1 MTPPDDSPDGLAIPE
16 FPRQRGN
23 SYRDAWCGQ
32 VLGGRVGSEVRLAGW
47 VNRRR
52 DHGGLVFIDLRDRT
66 GLVQLVFD
74 PDDMAADAFQL
85 GHRLRSEDVLSVS
98 GSVVERDAEQVNPDL
113 PTGAYELRVTRA
125 DLLSDADTPPFEI
138 EGRGASHA
146 GEESRLRYRYL
157 DLRREPMREALRLRA
172 ALVRAMREQLD
183 SEGFLEI
190 ETPILTRSTPEGA
203 RDFLVPSRLQQGS
216 FYALPQSPQLFK
228 QLLMVSGFERYYQIA
243 RCFRDEDL
251 RADRQPDFT
260 QLDIEMSFV
269 EVDDVIEANERLMA
283 HVLAVAGVEV
293 TTPIPRIPYDEALSR
308 FGTDKPDVRF
318 GMELVELSE
327 VLRET
332 EFRVFRGTLD
342 GGGVVKGMNCGKR
355 EVPRSE
361 LDGLI
366 SMAQEL
372 GAKGLVWAFREGDG
386 WRSPTAKFLTPEEL
400 TALNSALGAEV
411 GDLLLVVAD
420 KPAVANQVL
429 GTMRRRLAER
439 WGEIPEGSHALC
451 WIVDWPLFELNED
464 EGRWNPL
471 HHPFT
476 SFEGE
481 LSEEDPGAARARA
494 YDLVWNGWE
503 IGGGSIRISDSADQT
518 RILGLLGIDAEE
530 AEARF
535 GFLLEALRFGAPPHG
550 GIAYGVDRIAA
561 LATGADSIRDVIAF
575 PKTASGG
582 DPLTGAPAPVDAHQL
597 RELGLSQ
604 AAQPKR
610 GPSQAQSPPAEGESP
625 AR

>member
-1 MTPPDDSPDGLAIPE
+1 MSSTPEIPE
-16 FPRQRGN
+16 FPAQSGN
-23 SYRDAWCGQ
+23 AYRDTWCGQ
-32 VLGGRVGSEVRLAGW
+32 VLADRVGGDVRVAGW

-74 PDDMAADAFQL
+74 PDDSGAAFQL
-85 GHRLRSEDVLSVS
+85 GHKLRPEDVLTVS
-98 GSVVERDAEQVNPDL
+98 GPVVERSAETVNAEI
-113 PTGAYELRVTRA
+113 PTGAVEIRVA
-125 DLLSDADTPPFEI
+125 DAEILSDAETPPFEI
-138 EGRGASHA
+138 EGRGSSSA

-157 DLRREPMREALRLRA
+157 DLRRESMREMIELRA
-172 ALVRAMREQLD
+172 RLIRAMRQQLD
-183 SEGFLEI
+183 GEGFIEI
-190 ETPILTRSTPEGA
+190 ETPVLTRSTPEGA

-228 QLLMVSGFERYYQIA
+228 QLLMVSGFERYYQVA

-269 EVDDVIEANERLMA
+269 DADDVIEANERLLA

-293 TTPIPRIPYDEALSR
+293 ELPIQRLTYADAMSR
-308 FGTDKPDVRF
+308 FGTDKPDLRF
-318 GMELVELSE
+318 GMELVDLSDA
-327 VLRET
+327 LRET
-332 EFRVFRGTLD
+332 EFRVFRGTID
-342 GGGVVKGMNCGKR
+342 GGGVVKGLNAGKR

-366 SMAQEL
+366 SEAQEL

-386 WRSPTAKFLTPEEL
+386 WRSPTAKFLTEEEL
-400 TALNSALGAEV
+400 TTLNSELGAEE
-411 GDLLLVVAD
+411 GDLLLIVAD

-429 GTMRRRLAER
+429 GSLRRRLAER
-439 WGEIPEGSHALC
+439 WGDIPAGSNSFC
-451 WIVDWPLFELNED
+451 WIVDWPLLEWSEE
-464 EGRWNPL
+464 EGRWTAL

-476 SFEGE
+476 SFQGDLEGAE
-481 LSEEDPGAARARA
+481 PGEIVARA
-494 YDLVWNGWE
+494 YDVVWNGVE
-503 IGGGSIRISDSADQT
+503 IGGGSIRISDADEQEQV
-518 RILGLLGIDAEE
+518 LGLLGIDRDE

-550 GIAYGVDRIAA
+550 GIAYGVDRICA
-561 LATGADSIRDVIAF
+561 LASGTDSIRDVIAF

-582 DPLTGAPAPVDAHQL
+582 DPLTGAPAPVDERQL
-597 RELGLSQ
+597 RELGVTVP
-604 AAQPKR
+604 A
-610 GPSQAQSPPAEGESP
+610 PPGK
-625 AR
+625 